1 MISVLIHVMR
11 WRSHCFL
18 SRFHVKPST
27 IEAQFLEL
35 FPFDHNFLYICF
47 QTFREWDTLNWLRDM
62 LKGLR
67 HVRFEIVFLKETR
80 YPTMH
85 CYKLDYAVHG
95 SKMVEL
101 ETIYLLYRKKIHIVI
116 EYYYFDNDNFQHVEN
131 IMYDVVKQIYWKW
144 IFFNLCSN

>member
-1 MISVLIHVMR
+1 MNIDITQHWGNISMISVLIHVMR

-35 FPFDHNFLYICF
+35 FPFNHNFLYICF

-116 EYYYFDNDNFQHVEN
+116 ELLL
-131 IMYDVVKQIYWKW
+131 II
-144 IFFNLCSN
+144 ITFNT

>member
-116 EYYYFDNDNFQHVEN
+116 EYYYFDNDNFQHVEI
-131 IMYDVVKQIYWKW
+131 IMYDVVKQI
-144 IFFNLCSN
+144 

>member
-101 ETIYLLYRKKIHIVI
+101 ETIYLLCKKENTYCHWATI
-116 EYYYFDNDNFQHVEN
+116 DNDNFQHVEN
-131 IMYDVVKQIYWKW
+131 IMYDVVKQIYWKYT
-144 IFFNLCSN
+144 FFNLCSN

>member
-1 MISVLIHVMR
+1 MNIDITQHWGNISMISVLIHVMR

-116 EYYYFDNDNFQHVEN
+116 ELLL
-131 IMYDVVKQIYWKW
+131 IMIT
-144 IFFNLCSN
+144 SNT

>member
-1 MISVLIHVMR
+1 MGYDYGGINIDITQHWGNISMISLLIPVMR
-11 WRSHCFL
+11 WRNHCFL

-101 ETIYLLYRKKIHIVI
+101 EKIYLLCRTKIHIVI
-116 EYYYFDNDNFQHVEN
+116 ELLF
-131 IMYDVVKQIYWKW
+131 W
-144 IFFNLCSN
+144 

>member
-1 MISVLIHVMR
+1 
-11 WRSHCFL
+11 
-18 SRFHVKPST
+18 
-27 IEAQFLEL
+27 
-35 FPFDHNFLYICF
+35 
-47 QTFREWDTLNWLRDM
+47 M

-101 ETIYLLYRKKIHIVI
+101 EDI
-116 EYYYFDNDNFQHVEN
+116 F
-131 IMYDVVKQIYWKW
+131 VV
-144 IFFNLCSN
+144 

>member
-101 ETIYLLYRKKIHIVI
+101 ETIYLLIERKYILSLN
-116 EYYYFDNDNFQHVEN
+116 YYFDNDNFQHVEI
-131 IMYDVVKQIYWKW
+131 IMYDVVKQIYWKYTFLN
-144 IFFNLCSN
+144 ICSN

>member
-1 MISVLIHVMR
+1 MNIDITQHWGNISMISVLIHVMR

-101 ETIYLLYRKKIHIVI
+101 EKIYLLCRTKIHIVI
-116 EYYYFDNDNFQHVEN
+116 ELLF
-131 IMYDVVKQIYWKW
+131 W
-144 IFFNLCSN
+144 

>member
-1 MISVLIHVMR
+1 MNIDITQHWGNISMISVLIHVMR

-101 ETIYLLYRKKIHIVI
+101 ETIYLLCRKKIHIVI
-116 EYYYFDNDNFQHVEN
+116 ELLL
-131 IMYDVVKQIYWKW
+131 IMIT
-144 IFFNLCSN
+144 SNT

>member
-1 MISVLIHVMR
+1 
-11 WRSHCFL
+11 
-18 SRFHVKPST
+18 
-27 IEAQFLEL
+27 
-35 FPFDHNFLYICF
+35 
-47 QTFREWDTLNWLRDM
+47 M

-116 EYYYFDNDNFQHVEN
+116 EYYYFDNDNFQHVEI
-131 IMYDVVKQIYWKW
+131 IMYDVVKQI
-144 IFFNLCSN
+144 